1 MSDLIGRFLSFEE
14 HLGRGLVK
22 FAYYLALFFSI
33 VVNLWWLM
41 TAIFGLRLGDAVII
55 LCQAILAI
63 VVLRVVTELAL
74 AILSI
79 DDHLQNG
86 GVVNEGFEAG
96 LTPAPRTAKAD
107 AAQPAPE
114 PAADHNRGEDAQGA
128 ED

>member
-22 FAYYLALFFSI
+22 FAYYLALFFSV

-41 TAIFGLRLGDAVII
+41 AAIFQLRLGEAVII
-55 LCQAILAI
+55 LCQAMLAI

-86 GVVNEGFEAG
+86 GVVNGGFEAG

-114 PAADHNRGEDAQGA
+114 PVAEKDRGGNDEPTD
-128 ED
+128 D